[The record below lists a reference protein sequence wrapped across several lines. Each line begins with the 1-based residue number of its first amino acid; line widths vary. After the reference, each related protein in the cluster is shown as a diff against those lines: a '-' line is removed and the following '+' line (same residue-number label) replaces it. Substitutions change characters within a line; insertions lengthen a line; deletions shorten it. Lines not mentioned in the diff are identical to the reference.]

1 MALRWRTGVA
11 HLGPA
16 HLALV
21 FVASLV
27 VSLVVF
33 RPASTR
39 LYNPRISALYS
50 PPHPD
55 STPNRTP
62 IHSSVVVPAYHERD
76 NLAPLVRAVFAS
88 VRDPHATEVLVVDD
102 NSRDGTVQE
111 VERLRRDEGFNVELL
126 VRTDENGLSSAVLR
140 GFERARG
147 NKMLVMDA
155 DLQHPPAA
163 VQPLLDA
170 LSTSSPLALGTRYG
184 QGVSMSKGWP
194 LHRRIISWGA
204 RVLARPLTSASD
216 PMTGFFAIT
225 KEQFHRSQPLNPSG
239 FKLALELLLKSPL
252 PAGATLPEVPYS
264 FGLRTSGSSKLS
276 SKVMLKY
283 VGQLVTLYVWA
294 WGAYFHLAVAL
305 GVTLVVAAGGRVLR
319 LRARKMTRGKEYPLG
334 GFHLDAG
341 TPPLSPKAK
350 GRSAGGGRLGGSGGG
365 AGSAA
370 GRLAAWSS
378 GGGGAAGSGGAGGG
392 SGAGQTVLERK
403 RLV

>member
-21 FVASLV
+21 FVASWVL
-27 VSLVVF
+27 SLVVL

-55 STPNRTP
+55 SAPNRTP
-62 IHSSVVVPAYHERD
+62 IHSSIVVPAYHERD

-88 VRDPHATEVLVVDD
+88 VRDPHATEVVVVDD

-126 VRTDENGLSSAVLR
+126 VRTDEKGLSSAVLR

-147 NKMLVMDA
+147 SKMLVMDA
-155 DLQHPPAA
+155 DLQVRPLFPPCPARVLELTSLLLPTSSSPSRLQHPPAA

-225 KEQFHRSQPLNPSG
+225 KEQVRPA
-239 FKLALELLLKSPL
+239 LAS
-252 PAGATLPEVPYS
+252 
-264 FGLRTSGSSKLS
+264 
-276 SKVMLKY
+276 
-283 VGQLVTLYVWA
+283 
-294 WGAYFHLAVAL
+294 L
-305 GVTLVVAAGGRVLR
+305 GR
-319 LRARKMTRGKEYPLG
+319 PLG
-334 GFHLDAG
+334 
-341 TPPLSPKAK
+341 S
-350 GRSAGGGRLGGSGGG
+350 R
-365 AGSAA
+365 AA
-370 GRLAAWSS
+370 R
-378 GGGGAAGSGGAGGG
+378 
-392 SGAGQTVLERK
+392 
-403 RLV
+403 

>member
-1 MALRWRTGVA
+1 MALRWRTGV
-11 HLGPA
+11 PA
-16 HLALV
+16 LSVPHLALV
-21 FVASLV
+21 FLVTWLASLV
-27 VSLVVF
+27 AF

-50 PPHPD
+50 PPNTDAAPD
-55 STPNRTP
+55 RPR
-62 IHSSVVVPAYHERD
+62 IHQSVVVPAYHERD

-88 VRDPHATEVLVVDD
+88 VHDPAATEVLVVDD
-102 NSRDGTVQE
+102 DSRDGTVQE
-111 VERLRRDEGFNVELL
+111 VERLRREEGFNVELL
-126 VRTDENGLSSAVLR
+126 VRTDEKGLSSAVLR

-147 NKMLVMDA
+147 EKMLVMDA

-170 LSTSSPLALGTRYG
+170 LSPSSPLALGTRYG
-184 QGVSMSKGWP
+184 DGVSMSSGWP

-225 KEQFHRSQPLNPSG
+225 KDQFHRSHPINPSG

-252 PAGATLPEVPYS
+252 APHATIPEVAYS

-294 WGAYFHLAVAL
+294 WGAYFHLALAAAATLSVAL
-305 GVTLVVAAGGRVLR
+305 ASRVWSGR
-319 LRARKMTRGKEYPLG
+319 LRARSRGKEYPLG

-341 TPPLSPKAK
+341 TPPLSPK
-350 GRSAGGGRLGGSGGG
+350 GRTKRRDGPHPGAGAAAGGMTSWTGALG
-365 AGSAA
+365 
-370 GRLAAWSS
+370 
-378 GGGGAAGSGGAGGG
+378 GGAGGG
-392 SGAGQTVLERK
+392 GANQVLERK
-403 RLV
+403 RFL

>member
-1 MALRWRTGVA
+1 MVLRWRTGASALSV
-11 HLGPA
+11 PQ
-16 HLALV
+16 LALV
-21 FVASLV
+21 FVVTWL
-27 VSLVVF
+27 VSLVAL
-33 RPASTR
+33 RPGTAR

-50 PPHPD
+50 PPSTDAAPD
-55 STPNRTP
+55 RPR
-62 IHSSVVVPAYHERD
+62 ILASVVVPAYHERD

-88 VRDPHATEVLVVDD
+88 VHDPAATEVLVVDD
-102 NSRDGTVQE
+102 DSRDGTVQE

-126 VRTDENGLSSAVLR
+126 VRTDEKGLSSAVLR

-147 NKMLVMDA
+147 EKMLVMDA

-170 LSTSSPLALGTRYG
+170 LSPSSPLALGTRYG
-184 QGVSMSKGWP
+184 DGVSMSSGWP

-225 KEQFHRSQPLNPSG
+225 KEQFHRSHPINPSG

-252 PAGATLPEVPYS
+252 PPHATIPEVAYS

-283 VGQLVTLYVWA
+283 VGQLVSLYVWA
-294 WGAYFHLAVAL
+294 WGAYFHLALAAGVTVLVAL
-305 GVTLVVAAGGRVLR
+305 AERVWR
-319 LRARKMTRGKEYPLG
+319 GRARAMSRGKEYPLG

-341 TPPLSPKAK
+341 TPPLSPKGRAK
-350 GRSAGGGRLGGSGGG
+350 RRDAPGGGG
-365 AGSAA
+365 AGMTSWTGAL
-370 GRLAAWSS
+370 GG
-378 GGGGAAGSGGAGGG
+378 GGGGAN
-392 SGAGQTVLERK
+392 QVLERK

>member
-1 MALRWRTGVA
+1 
-11 HLGPA
+11 
-16 HLALV
+16 
-21 FVASLV
+21 
-27 VSLVVF
+27 
-33 RPASTR
+33 
-39 LYNPRISALYS
+39 
-50 PPHPD
+50 
-55 STPNRTP
+55 
-62 IHSSVVVPAYHERD
+62 
-76 NLAPLVRAVFAS
+76 
-88 VRDPHATEVLVVDD
+88 
-102 NSRDGTVQE
+102 
-111 VERLRRDEGFNVELL
+111 
-126 VRTDENGLSSAVLR
+126 
-140 GFERARG
+140 
-147 NKMLVMDA
+147 
-155 DLQHPPAA
+155 HPPAA

-252 PAGATLPEVPYS
+252 PPHATLPEVPYS

-305 GVTLVVAAGGRVLR
+305 GVTVVVAVGGRVLR
-319 LRARKMTRGKEYPLG
+319 SRARKLTRGKEYPLG

-350 GRSAGGGRLGGSGGG
+350 GRSTAGRLGGGGG
-365 AGSAA
+365 GGSAA
-370 GRLAAWSS
+370 GRLAAWTSS
-378 GGGGAAGSGGAGGG
+378 GGGPAGSAGGG
-392 SGAGQTVLERK
+392 GGGGGAGQTVLERK